1 MKNYI
6 LKINNAMQEFNP
18 IEARIAEFFVSNQTE
33 MMRLPIQKIAESCSC
48 SQSAIVRFCQS
59 LGYSG
64 FKDFRRQVT
73 ESIIE
78 QNSQD
83 PEQPAQYSD
92 IKLDGPLNTI
102 VDKITNNNVKSL
114 QDTASILDE
123 RMLIQAIHAV
133 AKSNKLVFY
142 GVGGSG
148 IAAADAYQK
157 FVRLG
162 KNCQYF
168 EDTHLQLASSVT
180 LKQGDVAVLI
190 SYSGRTK
197 DILDL
202 LHVFQEANV
211 TTIAITKYGNSPLSK
226 GSDIVLHVVS
236 TDIPMR
242 SASFSSRI
250 AQLSV
255 VDMLFTGVASLNYD
269 ELKIVLEKGYLLC
282 EKKKQEPP
290 KARVSKTKT

>member
-1 MKNYI
+1 
-6 LKINNAMQEFNP
+6 MQEYNP

-64 FKDFRRQVT
+64 FKDFKRQVT

-83 PEQPAQYSD
+83 SEPPPQYSD

-102 VDKITNNNVKSL
+102 IEKITNNNVKSL

-123 RMLIQAIHAV
+123 RMLIEAIHVLAG
-133 AKSNKLVFY
+133 ANKMVFY

-168 EDTHLQLASSVT
+168 EDTHLQLASAVT
-180 LKQGDVAVLI
+180 LKQGDVAILI

-202 LHVFQEANV
+202 LPVFQEANV

-226 GSDIVLHVVS
+226 GCDIVLNVVS
-236 TDIPMR
+236 TDIPVR

-250 AQLSV
+250 AQLSI
-255 VDMLFTGVASLNYD
+255 VDMLFTGVASLNY
-269 ELKIVLEKGYLLC
+269 EGLKIVLEKGYVLC
-282 EKKKQEPP
+282 EKKKQTPA
-290 KARVSKTKT
+290 KTRLHKSKSEV